1 MSMIRGVFGK
11 MLAFA
16 ALALFAGLA
25 QAQIVSASGVGSV
38 YCDDWRV
45 QPEQRREAESRATV
59 AAVEAYLAD
68 TSAARMKLFAARRD
82 ELARAMSRY
91 VTQVVVLN
99 ENLDRKGKV
108 YSVTVRADINSTLL
122 QAEIDAGSATANT
135 PQSERSLLALLF
147 MARSQASVQ
156 SFDDKIYT
164 RADAE
169 VSRSAQHDY
178 RERSSEGERIGAT
191 RVATDGSVQQS
202 DDDKLRVSASTTTG
216 GSTLSK
222 ADAVTWQVAN
232 ASTINTAMTGVF
244 AASGYEAVEAEY
256 VEGESGG
263 QLSIERVRSDFST
276 GSDLS
281 AGVLRSTVAGVRTAG
296 IPLLAVGTL
305 DVGLRDTDPVSGNV
319 RVFVTVTG
327 KVLDVAGRFP
337 KTVSSVGPVQFFGL
351 GPNQTVA
358 QNNALALAAERAAQI
373 MVDELNLRGV
383 R

>member
-1 MSMIRGVFGK
+1 MSMIRAVTWN
-11 MLAFA
+11 MLAA
-16 ALALFAGLA
+16 AVLMMLAGLA

-38 YCDDWRV
+38 YCDEWRV
-45 QPEQRREAESRATV
+45 QPEQRREAEARATM
-59 AAVEAYLAD
+59 AAVEAYLAE
-68 TSAARMKLFAARRD
+68 TSAARTKLFAARRD
-82 ELARAMSRY
+82 ELGRAMSRY

-99 ENLDRKGKV
+99 DNLDRKGKV

-122 QAEIDAGSATANT
+122 QAEIDAGSATAQT

-156 SFDDKIYT
+156 TFDDKVYK

-169 VSRSAQHDY
+169 ASRSAQHDY
-178 RERSSEGERIGAT
+178 RERSSEGEHIGAT

-202 DDDKLRVSASTTTG
+202 DNDKLRVSVATTEG
-216 GSTLSK
+216 GSVTHK

-232 ASTINTAMTGVF
+232 ASSVNSAMTGVF

-263 QLSIERVRSDFST
+263 KLNIERVRSDFST

-281 AGVLRSTVAGVRTAG
+281 AGVLSSTVAGVRTAG

-337 KTVSSVGPVQFFGL
+337 RTVSSVGPVQFFGL

-358 QNNALALAAERAAQI
+358 QNNALTLAAERAAQI
-373 MVDELNLRGV
+373 MVDELNVRGV